1 MKDCYCY
8 IISFIFLVGTSFS
21 LFLLDSKSLEY
32 FSITLK
38 HNPIFTY
45 TILLLIVI
53 LLCWFVSFMILH
65 CRNIFEKNNCG
76 TENRIILD
84 NPCTSGSAMA
94 QQNRREKELFV
105 NVDLESLPPPPYSEC
120 VNSEKLSN
128 YLNNSERFLETPP
141 PSFYHVQNPSK
152 LP

>member
-1 MKDCYCY
+1 MPLHR
-8 IISFIFLVGTSFS
+8 FVQ
-21 LFLLDSKSLEY
+21 LFLSSPAHNSLKSI
-32 FSITLK
+32 FSCPMMT
-38 HNPIFTY
+38 
-45 TILLLIVI
+45 TIPSILIAQVI
-53 LLCWFVSFMILH
+53 WFVSFMILH
-65 CRNIFEKNNCG
+65 CWNIFEKKNCG

-141 PSFYHVQNPSK
+141 PSFYHV
-152 LP
+152 